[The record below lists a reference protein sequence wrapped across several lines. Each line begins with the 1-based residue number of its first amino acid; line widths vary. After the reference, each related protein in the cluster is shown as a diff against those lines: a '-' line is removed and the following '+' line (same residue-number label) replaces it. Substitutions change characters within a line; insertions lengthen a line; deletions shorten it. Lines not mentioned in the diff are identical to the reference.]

1 MIIQNQSQ
9 ALPMADSAA
18 AADSGS
24 QQDAVKQLEAL
35 RKEKEELLA
44 SIESNSLAKVTISR
58 REHESNKSA
67 LKSDLKKT
75 QAFVKKIKSINVE
88 GLQQCIRDSE
98 TLNLNLYISE
108 IVVAIAETGYK
119 PTDVPSMVKLC
130 VALHRRYEGF
140 TNELLAAT
148 KASLLTQGG
157 PAGTEEDKEG
167 GKKKRILIRFSM
179 ELFQAGVWTDANF
192 FAELLKSIVGKSK
205 GWVTCCLIYV
215 SFIYIWS

>member
-1 MIIQNQSQ
+1 
-9 ALPMADSAA
+9 MADNPPPPSSEAL
-18 AADSGS
+18 
-24 QQDAVKQLEAL
+24 QQIEIL
-35 RKEKEELLA
+35 RKEKAELLA
-44 SIESNSLAKVTISR
+44 SIDANSLSKVTISR
-58 REHESNKSA
+58 RDHESNKSA

-140 TNELLAAT
+140 TNELIAAT
-148 KASLLTQGG
+148 KANLLVQPGQSG
-157 PAGTEEDKEG
+157 AEEDKEG

-179 ELFQAGVWTDANF
+179 ELFQAGVWTDVTF
-192 FAELLKSIVGKSK
+192 FLDLLKLILGKSK
-205 GWVTCCLIYV
+205 G
-215 SFIYIWS
+215 

>member
-1 MIIQNQSQ
+1 
-9 ALPMADSAA
+9 MADNGASI
-18 AADSGS
+18 
-24 QQDAVKQLEAL
+24 DALKQIELL
-35 RKEKEELLA
+35 LKEKNELLA
-44 SIESNSLAKVTISR
+44 LIESNSPSKVIIAR
-58 REHESNKSA
+58 RDHESNKSS

-119 PTDVPSMVKLC
+119 PTDVPSMIKLC

-140 TNELLAAT
+140 TNELIAAT
-148 KASLLTQGG
+148 KSSLLTQGG
-157 PAGTEEDKEG
+157 LNGGEEDKEG

-179 ELFQAGVWTDANF
+179 ELFQAGVWTDATF
-192 FAELLKSIVGKSK
+192 FLDLLKSIIGKSK
-205 GWVTCCLIYV
+205 G
-215 SFIYIWS
+215 

>member
-1 MIIQNQSQ
+1 
-9 ALPMADSAA
+9 MADNPPPPSSEAL
-18 AADSGS
+18 
-24 QQDAVKQLEAL
+24 QQIEIL
-35 RKEKEELLA
+35 RKEKAEILA
-44 SIESNSLAKVTISR
+44 SIDANSLPKVTVSR
-58 REHESNKSA
+58 RDHESNKSA

-140 TNELLAAT
+140 TNELIVVT
-148 KASLLTQGG
+148 KANLLVQSG
-157 PAGTEEDKEG
+157 AEEDKEG

-179 ELFQAGVWTDANF
+179 ELFQAGVWTDVTF
-192 FAELLKSIVGKSK
+192 FLELLKLILGKSK
-205 GWVTCCLIYV
+205 G
-215 SFIYIWS
+215 